1 MHPGFR
7 AARCGGALSETGKA
21 VFLSYASQDAEAARH
36 LCEALRAAGIEVW
49 FDQSELRGGDTWD
62 ASIRRQIK
70 NCALFVPVISK
81 NTHVRREGYFR
92 LEWKLAV
99 DRSHLMSSDLPF
111 LLPVVV
117 DDTPDQED
125 RVPDRFRE
133 VQWTRLPGGGNTDA
147 FVEHVR
153 RLMSPEARNPAT
165 ASLQP
170 WGLPISS
177 TVAAPAR
184 STRAT
189 SRSFLPWIVIG
200 LLILGTG
207 YFVVDKFLLSRRA
220 VPAGEAVSDKS
231 VAVLPFADMSE
242 KKDQEYFSDG
252 LAEELIEELAR
263 TPGLKVIARTSSFSF
278 KGKSDDIASIASK
291 LKVANILEGSV
302 RRTGD
307 QLRISTQLI
316 RADSGQSIWSET
328 FEREFKDV
336 FKIQDEIA
344 AAVVSALKVQL
355 TGGAKVSRGHGTA
368 NPQAYNAFL
377 LGKQLFSQNTVDAWR
392 QAIEAYREAIRL
404 DPSYAEAY
412 AGLAMSEYFLS
423 DGTGDAAL
431 GKSAEQVAQ
440 RAIDI
445 NSQLADGYTVRG
457 LLRATLHFDWAGALA
472 DDRQAVAFEPSN
484 SRVLSRAAEKLTS
497 VGRLDEA
504 VAMYRKAIEHD
515 PLDDAPLA
523 NLGID
528 LTAAGNTSA
537 AYDAFRRALAIG
549 PAPSTSNGLASLQLL
564 DGKAREALATF
575 KTTGNDVF
583 RDAGVAMA
591 EHTLGDARAS
601 QQALDQLIAT
611 DAADAAYQIA
621 EVYAWRGEKDKA
633 FEWLERAYRQLDGG
647 LASTKM
653 DPLLASLHGDPRYAP
668 LLHKLNFP
676 P

>member
-1 MHPGFR
+1 VTDPGR
-7 AARCGGALSETGKA
+7 AI
-21 VFLSYASQDAEAARH
+21 FLSYASQDAEAALQ
-36 LCEALRAAGIEVW
+36 LCNALRAAGIEVW

-62 ASIRRQIK
+62 GLIRQHIK
-70 NCALFVPVISK
+70 ACYLFVPMISA
-81 NTHVRREGYFR
+81 NTQAREEGYFR
-92 LEWKLAV
+92 REWKLAV
-99 DRSHLMSSDLPF
+99 DRTHDMAGDRAF
-111 LLPVVV
+111 LLPVVT
-117 DDTPDQED
+117 DGTSDSEA
-125 RVPDRFRE
+125 RVPEKFRE
-133 VQWTRLPGGGNTDA
+133 VQWTRLPGGANTDA

-153 RLMSPEARNPAT
+153 RLLSPEAAIPAA
-165 ASLQP
+165 ASARASVLSA
-170 WGLPISS
+170 SS
-177 TVAAPAR
+177 TVAVPR
-184 STRAT
+184 RQSRPD
-189 SRSFLPWIVIG
+189 SRSFLAWILIG
-200 LLILGTG
+200 LLILATG
-207 YFVVDKFLLSRRA
+207 YFVVDKFLSSRHA

-242 KKDQEYFSDG
+242 KRDQGYFSDG

-302 RRTGD
+302 RRSGD
-307 QLRISTQLI
+307 QLRVSTQLI

-328 FEREFKDV
+328 FERELKDV

-355 TGGAKVSRGHGTA
+355 TGAAAAPPGRGTA
-368 NPQAYNAFL
+368 NPQAYDAFL
-377 LGKQLFSQNTVDAWR
+377 LGKQLFSQNTVAAWR

-404 DPSYAEAY
+404 DPRYAEAY

-445 NSQLADGYTVRG
+445 NPQLADGYTVRG
-457 LLRATLHFDWAGALA
+457 LLRANLHFDWAGALA
-472 DDRQAVAFEPSN
+472 DDRQAVALEPSN

-515 PLDDAPLA
+515 PLDDAPLG

-528 LTAAGNTSA
+528 LMAAGNTAA
-537 AYDAFRRALAIG
+537 AYDAFRLASAIRS
-549 PAPSTSNGLASLQLL
+549 APSTSNGLASLQLL

-575 KTTGNDVF
+575 KTIDNNVF

-591 EHTLGDARAS
+591 EHTLGDAKAS

-611 DAADAAYQIA
+611 DAADSAYQIA

-633 FEWLERAYRQLDGG
+633 FDWLERAYRQLDGG
-647 LASTKM
+647 LASTKV
-653 DPLLASLHGDPRYAP
+653 DPLLASLRTDPRFTA
-668 LLHKLNFP
+668 LLRKLNFP

>member
-1 MHPGFR
+1 VTDPGR
-7 AARCGGALSETGKA
+7 AI
-21 VFLSYASQDAEAARH
+21 FLSYASQDAEAALQ
-36 LCEALRAAGIEVW
+36 LCNALRAAGIEVW

-62 ASIRRQIK
+62 GLIRQHIK
-70 NCALFVPVISK
+70 ACYLFVPMISA
-81 NTHVRREGYFR
+81 NTQAREEGYFR
-92 LEWKLAV
+92 REWKLAV
-99 DRSHLMSSDLPF
+99 DRTHDMAGDRAF
-111 LLPVVV
+111 LLPVVT
-117 DDTPDQED
+117 DGTSDSEA
-125 RVPDRFRE
+125 RVPEKFRE
-133 VQWTRLPGGGNTDA
+133 VQWTRLPGGANTDA

-153 RLMSPEARNPAT
+153 RLLSPEATIPAAASAR
-165 ASLQP
+165 ASL
-170 WGLPISS
+170 LPDSS
-177 TVAAPAR
+177 KVAVPVRQSRPA
-184 STRAT
+184 A
-189 SRSFLPWIVIG
+189 RSFLPWIVIG
-200 LLILGTG
+200 LLILATG
-207 YFVVDKFLLSRRA
+207 YFVVDKFLSSRHA

-242 KKDQEYFSDG
+242 KRDQGYFSDG

-302 RRTGD
+302 RRSGD
-307 QLRISTQLI
+307 QLRVSTQLI

-355 TGGAKVSRGHGTA
+355 TGGAAAPRGRGTA
-368 NPQAYNAFL
+368 NPQAYDAFL
-377 LGKQLFSQNTVDAWR
+377 LGNQLFSQNTVAAWR

-404 DPSYAEAY
+404 DPRYAEAY
-412 AGLAMSEYFLS
+412 AGLALSEYFLS

-445 NSQLADGYTVRG
+445 NPQLADGYTVRG
-457 LLRATLHFDWAGALA
+457 LLRANLHFDWAGALA
-472 DDRQAVAFEPSN
+472 DDRQAVALEPSN

-515 PLDDAPLA
+515 PLDDAPLG

-528 LTAAGNTSA
+528 LMAAGNTAA
-537 AYDAFRRALAIG
+537 AYDALRLASAIRS
-549 PAPSTSNGLASLQLL
+549 APSTSNGLASLQLL
-564 DGKAREALATF
+564 DGNAREALATF
-575 KTTGNDVF
+575 KTIDNNVF

-591 EHTLGDARAS
+591 EHTLGDAKAS

-611 DAADAAYQIA
+611 DAADSAYQIA
-621 EVYAWRGEKDKA
+621 EVYAWRGEKDRA

-647 LASTKM
+647 LASTKV
-653 DPLLASLHGDPRYAP
+653 DPLLASLRTDPRFTA
-668 LLHKLNFP
+668 LLRKLNFP